1 MNLITVNVE
10 SVRIGQPLP
19 FALRSED
26 GRLLAHKG
34 FVVQSRRDLQAMVGR
49 GFNLYVDVTE
59 SESHHRAY
67 VGKLHALVRQNK
79 PLGQIA
85 VAQLSTSDLDTPRV
99 SADDGPNW
107 LDLQVQT
114 NALLRDHNPV
124 HFLERLEKLQANLS
138 HHSHRNPDGALFALI
153 YLSATEP
160 RLYSATE
167 AMLVSVMCGLA
178 VREVLKWSPEMEAS
192 ICKAAL
198 TMNVG
203 MIELQDRL
211 ALQMEPPRPEQ
222 RKIVDEHAVRSADL
236 LVQMGVTDATWLEAV
251 REHHNKTPGPLQ
263 TRSPGQQMGRLI
275 QRADL
280 FAASLAPRA
289 SRLPIAPAAAMQA
302 SYFDENKAIDD
313 AGAALIKAVGVYSP
327 GSFVRL
333 ANHEIGVVVRRGLNA
348 ATPKVAVLVNREG
361 MPTLENSTRDTSQPA
376 FHIVAS
382 VSQRDV
388 KIKINLERLMPLT
401 LPAASDRPW

>member
-1 MNLITVNVE
+1 
-10 SVRIGQPLP
+10 
-19 FALRSED
+19 
-26 GRLLAHKG
+26 
-34 FVVQSRRDLQAMVGR
+34 
-49 GFNLYVDVTE
+49 
-59 SESHHRAY
+59 
-67 VGKLHALVRQNK
+67 
-79 PLGQIA
+79 
-85 VAQLSTSDLDTPRV
+85 
-99 SADDGPNW
+99 
-107 LDLQVQT
+107 
-114 NALLRDHNPV
+114 
-124 HFLERLEKLQANLS
+124 
-138 HHSHRNPDGALFALI
+138 
-153 YLSATEP
+153 
-160 RLYSATE
+160 
-167 AMLVSVMCGLA
+167 
-178 VREVLKWSPEMEAS
+178 
-192 ICKAAL
+192 
-198 TMNVG
+198 
-203 MIELQDRL
+203 
-211 ALQMEPPRPEQ
+211 MEPPRPEQ

-263 TRSPGQQMGRLI
+263 PRSP
-275 QRADL
+275 
-280 FAASLAPRA
+280 
-289 SRLPIAPAAAMQA
+289 PAAAMQA
-302 SYFDENKAIDD
+302 SYFDESKAIDD

>member
-19 FALRSED
+19 FALRGED

-34 FVVQSRRDLQAMVGR
+34 FVVQSRGDLQAMVGR
-49 GFNLYVDVTE
+49 GFALYVDVSE
-59 SESHHRAY
+59 SESQHRAY
-67 VGKLHALVRQNK
+67 VGKLHALVRQDK

-85 VAQLSTSDLDTPRV
+85 GAQLSTNDLEVPR
-99 SADDGPNW
+99 STLGEGPDW
-107 LDLQVQT
+107 LDLQAQT
-114 NALLRDHNPV
+114 NTLLRDHNPA
-124 HFLERLEKLQANLS
+124 HFLERLERLQAQLS
-138 HHSHRNPDGALFALI
+138 HHSKRNPDGALFALI

-160 RLYSATE
+160 RLYSATQ
-167 AMLVSVMCGLA
+167 AMLVSVMCSLA
-178 VREVLKWSPEMEAS
+178 VREVLDWSPEREAT

-211 ALQMEPPRPEQ
+211 ALQMEPPNPAQ
-222 RKIVDEHAVRSADL
+222 RKHVDEHTSRSAEL
-236 LVQMGVTDATWLEAV
+236 LAAMGVTDPAWLEAV
-251 REHHNKTPGPLQ
+251 REHHTKIPGPLGLR
-263 TRSPGQQMGRLI
+263 TPGQQMGRLI

-289 SRLPIAPAAAMQA
+289 SRLPISPAAAMQG
-302 SYFDENKAIDD
+302 SYFDENKAIDE
-313 AGAALIKAVGVYSP
+313 AGAALIKTVGIYSP

-333 ANHEIGVVVRRGLNA
+333 ATQEIAVVVRRGLNA

-361 MPTLENSTRDTSQPA
+361 MPTLENSTRDTSQA
-376 FHIVAS
+376 AYRIIAS

-388 KIKINLERLMPLT
+388 RIKINLERLMPMT
-401 LPAASDRPW
+401 WPTASDRPW

>member
-10 SVRIGQPLP
+10 SVRIGHPLP
-19 FALRSED
+19 FSLRGED
-26 GRLLAHKG
+26 GRLLANKG
-34 FVVQSRRDLQAMVGR
+34 FVVQSRGDLQAMVGR
-49 GFNLYVDVTE
+49 GFHLYVDVTE

-67 VGKLHALVRQNK
+67 VGKLHALVRQDK

-85 VAQLSTSDLDTPRV
+85 VAQISTSDLDTPRV
-99 SADDGPNW
+99 SSDDGPNW
-107 LDLQVQT
+107 LDLQMQT
-114 NALLRDHNPV
+114 NTLLRDHNPA
-124 HFLERLEKLQANLS
+124 HFLERLEKLQASLS
-138 HHSHRNPDGALFALI
+138 HHTHRNPDGALFALI

-178 VREVLKWSPEMEAS
+178 VREVLKWSPEMETT

-211 ALQMEPPRPEQ
+211 ALQMETPNQAQ
-222 RKIVDEHAVRSADL
+222 RKVVDEHPTRSVAL
-236 LVQMGVTDATWLEAV
+236 LQELGVSDDTWLEAV
-251 REHHNKTPGPLQ
+251 HEHHNKAPGTLQ
-263 TRSPGQQMGRLI
+263 SRSLGQQMGRLI

-289 SRLPIAPAAAMQA
+289 SRLPISPAAAMQA

-313 AGAALIKAVGVYSP
+313 AGAALIKTVGVYSP

-333 ANHEIGVVVRRGLNA
+333 ATGEIGVVVRRGLNA

-361 MPTLENSTRDTSQPA
+361 MPTLENSTRDTSQPNY
-376 FHIVAS
+376 HIVAS

-401 LPAASDRPW
+401 LPTASDRPW

>member
-10 SVRIGQPLP
+10 SVRIGHPLP
-19 FALRSED
+19 FSLRGED
-26 GRLLAHKG
+26 GRLLANKG
-34 FVVQSRRDLQAMVGR
+34 FVVQSRGDLQAMVGR
-49 GFNLYVDVTE
+49 GFHLYVDVTE

-67 VGKLHALVRQNK
+67 VGKLHALVRQDK

-85 VAQLSTSDLDTPRV
+85 VAQISTSDLDTPRV
-99 SADDGPNW
+99 SSDDGPNW
-107 LDLQVQT
+107 LDLQMQT
-114 NALLRDHNPV
+114 NALLRDHNPA
-124 HFLERLEKLQANLS
+124 HFLERLEKLQASLS
-138 HHSHRNPDGALFALI
+138 SHSHRNPDGALFALI

-178 VREVLKWSPEMEAS
+178 VREVLKWSPEMEAT

-211 ALQMEPPRPEQ
+211 ALQMETPNQAQ
-222 RKIVDEHAVRSADL
+222 RKVVDEHPTRSVAL
-236 LVQMGVTDATWLEAV
+236 LQELGVSDDIWLEAV
-251 REHHNKTPGPLQ
+251 REHHNKAPGTLQ
-263 TRSPGQQMGRLI
+263 SRSLGQQMGRLI

-289 SRLPIAPAAAMQA
+289 SRLPISPAAAMQA

-313 AGAALIKAVGVYSP
+313 AGAALIKTVGVYSP

-333 ANHEIGVVVRRGLNA
+333 ATGEIGVVVRRGLNA

-361 MPTLENSTRDTSQPA
+361 MPTLENSTRDTSQPSY
-376 FHIVAS
+376 HIVAS

-401 LPAASDRPW
+401 LPTASDRPW